1 MMLLMTIVVK
11 TMMIIM
17 ERRDKN
23 CSADHVGRDDH
34 DDDDDVDVDD
44 DDDVHVDVD
53 HDDDVDVDD
62 DRKAVSIK
70 GTWLTGTIWLRGSAP
85 SPERSDAMQHVERR

>member
-1 MMLLMTIVVK
+1 MMLLMAIVVK

-23 CSADHVGRDDH
+23 CSADHVDRDDR
-34 DDDDDVDVDD
+34 
-44 DDDVHVDVD
+44 
-53 HDDDVDVDD
+53 DDDVDVDD

>member
-23 CSADHVGRDDH
+23 CSADHVDRDDH
-34 DDDDDVDVDD
+34 DDDVDD
-44 DDDVHVDVD
+44 DDD
-53 HDDDVDVDD
+53 
-62 DRKAVSIK
+62 REAVSIK

>member
-1 MMLLMTIVVK
+1 MMLLMTTVVK

-23 CSADHVGRDDH
+23 CSADHVDRD
-34 DDDDDVDVDD
+34 
-44 DDDVHVDVD
+44 D

-70 GTWLTGTIWLRGSAP
+70 GAWLTGTIWLRGSAP

>member
-1 MMLLMTIVVK
+1 
-11 TMMIIM
+11 MIIM

-23 CSADHVGRDDH
+23 CSADHVDRDDH
-34 DDDDDVDVDD
+34 DDDVDD
-44 DDDVHVDVD
+44 DDD
-53 HDDDVDVDD
+53 
-62 DRKAVSIK
+62 REAVSIK

>member
-1 MMLLMTIVVK
+1 MTIVVK
-11 TMMIIM
+11 TIMIIM

-34 DDDDDVDVDD
+34 DDDVDVDD
-44 DDDVHVDVD
+44 DDD
-53 HDDDVDVDD
+53 DDRKAVDVDVDD

-85 SPERSDAMQHVERR
+85 SPERSDAMQHDGDDDDCW

>member
-23 CSADHVGRDDH
+23 CSADHVDRDDH
-34 DDDDDVDVDD
+34 DDDVDD
-44 DDDVHVDVD
+44 
-53 HDDDVDVDD
+53 DD

>member
-1 MMLLMTIVVK
+1 MTIVVK

-23 CSADHVGRDDH
+23 CSADHVDRDDH
-34 DDDDDVDVDD
+34 NVDVDVDVDVDD
-44 DDDVHVDVD
+44 
-53 HDDDVDVDD
+53 DD

-85 SPERSDAMQHVERR
+85 SPERSDAMQHDGDDDDCW

>member
-34 DDDDDVDVDD
+34 DDDVDVDD
-44 DDDVHVDVD
+44 DDDVDENRKPSLPRKQSRRE
-53 HDDDVDVDD
+53 
-62 DRKAVSIK
+62 DRAKRA
-70 GTWLTGTIWLRGSAP
+70 TRTIPVTNNGFSN
-85 SPERSDAMQHVERR
+85 

>member
-1 MMLLMTIVVK
+1 MMLLTTIVVK

-23 CSADHVGRDDH
+23 CSADHVDRDDH
-34 DDDDDVDVDD
+34 DDDVDD
-44 DDDVHVDVD
+44 DDD
-53 HDDDVDVDD
+53 
-62 DRKAVSIK
+62 REAVSIK

>member
-34 DDDDDVDVDD
+34 DDDVDD
-44 DDDVHVDVD
+44 DDD
-53 HDDDVDVDD
+53 
-62 DRKAVSIK
+62 RETVSIK

-85 SPERSDAMQHVERR
+85 SPERSDAMQHDGDDDDC

>member
-23 CSADHVGRDDH
+23 CSADHVDRDDH
-34 DDDDDVDVDD
+34 DDDVDVDD
-44 DDDVHVDVD
+44 DRKA
-53 HDDDVDVDD
+53 VDVDD